1 MEQRNPYQAPD
12 AVVAD
17 VDTDGEL
24 AGRGTRFGAAFLD
37 SLILIAIMWPMMY
50 VGGYWGAVA
59 SGQQPGLGM
68 QLAWILVGMAI
79 FVLVQGYPLH
89 ATGQTWGKR
98 LLGIR
103 IVDMQEQK
111 PSLGKLLGQRY
122 LPYHAISGVPMLGPL
137 LALVNVLL
145 IFRSDRRCGHDLIA
159 GTKVIK
165 AN

>member
-1 MEQRNPYQAPD
+1 MEQQNPYQAPG

-17 VDTDGEL
+17 ADMGGQL

-37 SLILIAIMWPMMY
+37 GLILMAIIWPLMY
-50 VGGYWGAVA
+50 VGGYWSAIA

-68 QLAWILVGMAI
+68 QLLWIIIGMAV

-98 LLGIR
+98 ILGIR
-103 IVDMQEQK
+103 IVDLQEQK

-122 LPYHAISGVPMLGPL
+122 LPFHVISGIPMFGPL

-145 IFRSDRRCGHDLIA
+145 IFRGDKRCGHDLVA